1 MIPYDRVMPDPHVI
15 AVIPARLGASRFPG
29 KPLAPIL
36 GMPMVGHC
44 ALRTAM
50 SPRVSSTHI
59 ATCDREIA
67 DYARSIGIEAVMTS
81 ERHERASD
89 RVAEAVHSIEA
100 RSGRRADIV
109 VMVQGDEPMV
119 TPGMVSDAVDAM
131 LGDPLVQVA
140 NLMAPIDDPED
151 FDDPNEIKV
160 VVARNGNALYF
171 SRRPIPD
178 DSRLGPA
185 TARWKQVCII
195 PFRRDFL
202 FRYLEL
208 EPTSLERAESIDMNR
223 VLEHGFAVRM
233 VQSRDRTVS
242 VDTREDLAAVERAMA
257 GDVLLP
263 HYLRVEGAR

>member
-1 MIPYDRVMPDPHVI
+1 MIPYDRKMPSLHVI

-67 DYARSIGIEAVMTS
+67 DFARSIGIDAVMTS
-81 ERHERASD
+81 DRHERASD
-89 RVAEAVHSIEA
+89 RVAEAVGTIES
-100 RSGRRADIV
+100 RTGRRADIV

-119 TPGMVSDAVDAM
+119 TPGMISDAVET
-131 LGDPLVQVA
+131 LESDPAVKVA

-151 FDDPNEIKV
+151 FADPNEIKV
-160 VVARNGNALYF
+160 VVARNGDALYF

-178 DSRLGPA
+178 DTRLGAETP
-185 TARWKQVCII
+185 RWKQVCII

-208 EPTSLERAESIDMNR
+208 EPTALERAESIDMNR
-223 VLEHGFAVRM
+223 VLEHGETVRM
-233 VQSRDRTVS
+233 VPSRDRTLS
-242 VDTREDLAAVERAMA
+242 VDTREDLAVVEGLMA
-257 GDVLLP
+257 EDPIVGS
-263 HYLRVEGAR
+263 YLRSERGR

>member
-1 MIPYDRVMPDPHVI
+1 MIAMHVV

-50 SPRVSSTHI
+50 CPLVSSTHI

-67 DYARSIGIEAVMTS
+67 EFATSIGIDPVMTS
-81 ERHERASD
+81 DRHERASD
-89 RVAEAVHSIEA
+89 RVAEAVRTIEQ
-100 RSGRRADIV
+100 RSGRRVDVV

-119 TPGMVSDAVDAM
+119 TPGMVSDAIEA
-131 LGDPLVQVA
+131 LERDPAIQVA
-140 NLMAPIDDPED
+140 NLMAPIDDPAD
-151 FDDPNEIKV
+151 FEDPNEIKV
-160 VVARNGNALYF
+160 VVDRRGDALYF

-178 DSRLGPA
+178 DSRLRDGTP
-185 TARWKQVCII
+185 RWKQVCII

-208 EPTSLERAESIDMNR
+208 EPTVLERAESIDMNR
-223 VLEHGFAVRM
+223 VLEHGIKVRM
-233 VQSRDRTVS
+233 VPSRDRTVS
-242 VDTREDLAAVERAMA
+242 VDTTEDLATVKELMASDALVASYLRLERA
-257 GDVLLP
+257 P
-263 HYLRVEGAR
+263 

>member
-1 MIPYDRVMPDPHVI
+1 MSDAHVI

-59 ATCDREIA
+59 ATCDGEIA
-67 DYARSIGIEAVMTS
+67 DYARSIGIDAVMTS

-89 RVAEAVHSIEA
+89 RVAEAVQTIEY
-100 RSGRRADIV
+100 RTGRRSDVV

-119 TPGMVSDAVDAM
+119 TPAMISDAVDAM
-131 LGDPLVQVA
+131 LGDPKVEVA
-140 NLMAPIDDPED
+140 NLMAPIDDPGD
-151 FDDPNEIKV
+151 FEDPNEIKV
-160 VVARNGNALYF
+160 VVARNGDALYF

-185 TARWKQVCII
+185 TPRWKQVCII

-208 EPTSLERAESIDMNR
+208 EPTALERAESIDMNR
-223 VLEHGFAVRM
+223 VLEYGFAVRM
-233 VQSRDRTVS
+233 VPSRDRTVS
-242 VDTREDLAAVERAMA
+242 VDTREDLEAVERLMA
-257 GDVLLP
+257 GDPLVGR
-263 HYLRVEGAR
+263 YLRVEDAR

>member
-1 MIPYDRVMPDPHVI
+1 MIPYDQGMGVMNVV

-50 SPRVSSTHI
+50 CPRVFSTHI

-67 DYARSIGIEAVMTS
+67 EFASSIGIDAVMTS
-81 ERHERASD
+81 DRHERASD
-89 RVAEAVHSIEA
+89 RVAEAVRTIEE
-100 RSGRRADIV
+100 RSGRRIDVV

-119 TPGMVSDAVDAM
+119 TPGMVSDAVEA
-131 LGDPLVQVA
+131 LERDPGIQVA

-151 FDDPNEIKV
+151 FEDPNEIKV
-160 VVARNGNALYF
+160 VVDRRSDALYF

-178 DSRLGPA
+178 DSRLRDA
-185 TARWKQVCII
+185 TPRWKQVCII

-208 EPTSLERAESIDMNR
+208 EPTALERAESIDMNR
-223 VLEHGFAVRM
+223 VLEHGIKVRM
-233 VQSRDRTVS
+233 VPSRDRTVS
-242 VDTREDLAAVERAMA
+242 VDTPEDLAMVERLLEK
-257 GDVLLP
+257 DVLIRGYLP
-263 HYLRVEGAR
+263 SNNLA

>member
-1 MIPYDRVMPDPHVI
+1 MTSNVI

-50 SPRVSSTHI
+50 SPRVTSTHI

-67 DYARSIGIEAVMTS
+67 EFARSIGIDAVMTS
-81 ERHERASD
+81 DRHERASD
-89 RVAEAVHSIEA
+89 RVAEAVGTIES
-100 RSGRRADIV
+100 RTGRRADIV

-119 TPGMVSDAVDAM
+119 TPGMISDAVDAIES
-131 LGDPLVQVA
+131 DEAVQVV

-151 FDDPNEIKV
+151 FADPNEIKV
-160 VVARNGNALYF
+160 VVDRNGDALYF

-178 DSRLGPA
+178 DARLGDSTP
-185 TARWKQVCII
+185 RWKQVCII

-208 EPTSLERAESIDMNR
+208 APTALERAESIDMNR
-223 VLEHGFAVRM
+223 ILEHGGSVRM
-233 VQSRDRTVS
+233 VPSRDRTVS
-242 VDTREDLAAVERAMA
+242 VDTREDLATVERLMA
-257 GDVLLP
+257 GDPLVGS
-263 HYLRVEGAR
+263 YLRSERAG